1 MGRPRP
7 PLPFLEDDIDRG
19 QGAEVSAKGL
29 VLALGGGG
37 AAGLAHIGVLQ
48 ALAENGIPVRAVV
61 GTSIG
66 AEIGAFF
73 AAGMPLDEL
82 EKLASRVDWKQT
94 LQLFMPDLPTGGLV
108 SGRNI
113 MEFLR
118 QGLGTRRIEELDTG
132 FLAIATDLERGE
144 QVIIDRGDLVDA
156 VRASIS
162 LPAVI
167 APHRFDGRTL
177 VDGGV
182 INPLPFDVAHER
194 FGGPVVA
201 VAVHAGARYRGTPE
215 PPARSRQWLTR
226 GRQLLDQPWMSRT
239 PALRAWLEAYFA
251 NHDGPKRAVTHQ
263 WTARRVLDRVLAIS
277 QAEVVRLRA
286 ALAPPDLV
294 LAPDVG
300 DISAL
305 EFYRAKE
312 AIAAGRRA
320 VDEQLATLKRL
331 ARARR

>member
-1 MGRPRP
+1 M
-7 PLPFLEDDIDRG
+7 
-19 QGAEVSAKGL
+19 SAKGL
-29 VLALGGGG
+29 VMALGSGG

-48 ALAENGIPVRAVV
+48 VLAEHGIPVRAVV

-73 AAGMPLDEL
+73 AAGMPLTEL
-82 EKLASRVDWKQT
+82 ETLASGVDWKQT

-113 MEFLR
+113 IDFLR
-118 QGLGTRRIEELDTG
+118 QGLGTRRIEDLDIAY
-132 FLAIATDLERGE
+132 LAVATDLDRGE
-144 QVIIDRGDLVDA
+144 QVVIDHGDLVDA

-167 APHRFDGRTL
+167 APHQLEGRTL

-182 INPLPFDVAHER
+182 INPLPFDVAYEH
-194 FGGPVVA
+194 FGGPVVG
-201 VAVHAGARYRGTPE
+201 VAVHAGARHRE
-215 PPARSRQWLTR
+215 LPARPALTRQWLAR
-226 GRQLLDQPWMSRT
+226 GRQLLDQPWVSRT
-239 PALRAWLEAYFA
+239 PALRAWLEAYLA
-251 NHDGPKRAVTHQ
+251 NRDGTKRAVVHQ
-263 WTARRVLDRVLAIS
+263 WTARRVLDRVLTIT

-286 ALAPPDLV
+286 ALTPPDLV
-294 LAPDVG
+294 LAPEVA
-300 DISAL
+300 DIGVL

-320 VDEQLATLKRL
+320 AEEQLAQLKRL
-331 ARARR
+331 ARVRR